1 LAFDYRIHLTSISCR
16 FDDLFETVNCIGVD
30 DRVVKSICNGLFQRN
45 QEFYAKDELNEAG
58 NIIYR
63 PPPLHEVWLDEAGRH
78 HGNEDRIRLCR
89 QNEDLMRDRNCAVWK
104 SISPPVVTDVDDAGY
119 VPGVAPISDN
129 GSVDSSLFSRASESE
144 GDIWGNN
151 NYDDDASNAHEGA
164 NLVPP
169 DFDGNEGV
177 QPTPNITPAPEG
189 AHRRTRGKAKE
200 YPPAVWCRG
209 ADGNNMFALTFGQQ
223 EIPPMAQKM
232 SKKRQ
237 CLNYKQ
243 YRCSIKRSGDMA
255 LMSLTLDKTIP
266 TVAGLLAS
274 PLAKYITLAANDCGY
289 RDKAEEL
296 IVTYVHPLFLKA
308 HSSAS
313 KADNPS

>member
-30 DRVVKSICNGLFQRN
+30 DRVVESICNGLFQRN
-45 QEFYAKDELNEAG
+45 REFYAKDELNEAG

-63 PPPLHEVWLDEAGRH
+63 PPPLHEVWLDEAGRRQ
-78 HGNEDRIRLCR
+78 GNEDRIRLR
-89 QNEDLMRDRNCAVWK
+89 HQNEDLMRVRNHAVWK
-104 SISPPVVTDVDDAGY
+104 SIPPPVVTDVDDAGY

-177 QPTPNITPAPEG
+177 QLTPNITPAPEG

-200 YPPAVWCRG
+200 YPPAVWRRG
-209 ADGNNMFALTFGQQ
+209 TDGNNMFALTFGQQ
-223 EIPPMAQKM
+223 EIPPLAQKM

-237 CLNYKQ
+237 RLN
-243 YRCSIKRSGDMA
+243 
-255 LMSLTLDKTIP
+255 
-266 TVAGLLAS
+266 
-274 PLAKYITLAANDCGY
+274 
-289 RDKAEEL
+289 
-296 IVTYVHPLFLKA
+296 
-308 HSSAS
+308 
-313 KADNPS
+313 